1 MKGMSFDYTEIIDF
15 LPDATFVIDSRG
27 VVVAWN
33 RAIEVMTGVAAAE
46 ILGKGDFSYAVPFY
60 GKPRPILID
69 LVENRNPQ
77 LRKHY
82 DVKVID
88 QKTLHAEAFVASAY
102 GGKGAYLSG
111 LAAPLYD
118 KVGNYVGAVE
128 SIRDISDQKQVEE
141 TLRQRT
147 NMLEETITALKV
159 LLRESAEAKEE
170 LEKKVLANV
179 KELILPFINEL
190 ESTLT
195 EKSQKVYLETIKINL
210 SEITSSFSKKL
221 SSQYQGLTP
230 REIQVADFI
239 RQGKSNKEIAYL
251 LKLSTSAVDFHR
263 RNLRKQL
270 AIKGK
275 KTNLR
280 SFILTNVG

>member
-1 MKGMSFDYTEIIDF
+1 MTSFDYTEIIDF
-15 LPDATFVIDSRG
+15 LPDATFVIDHNG
-27 VVVAWN
+27 VVIAWN
-33 RAIEVMTGVAAAE
+33 RAIEKMTGVAAAE
-46 ILGKGDFSYAVPFY
+46 IVGKGDFAYAIPFY
-60 GKPRPILID
+60 GKRRPILID
-69 LVENRNPQ
+69 MVEDKNPQ

-82 DVKVID
+82 DVNVIE
-88 QKTLHAEAFVASAY
+88 QKTLHAVAFVASAY

-118 KVGNYVGAVE
+118 KEGNYAGAVE

-141 TLRQRT
+141 TLRRRT
-147 NMLEETITALKV
+147 IMLEETITALKV

-195 EKSQKVYLETIKINL
+195 EKSQIVYLETIKTNL

-221 SSQYQGLTP
+221 SSLYNGLTP
-230 REIQVADFI
+230 REIQIADFI
-239 RQGKSNKEIAYL
+239 RQGKSNKEMAYL
-251 LKLSTSAVDFHR
+251 LKISVSAVDFHR
-263 RNLRKQL
+263 RNLREKL

-275 KTNLR
+275 KINLR
-280 SFILTNVG
+280 SFLLTNVG

>member
-1 MKGMSFDYTEIIDF
+1 MEI
-15 LPDATFVIDSRG
+15 
-27 VVVAWN
+27 VVAWN
-33 RAIEVMTGVAAAE
+33 RAIEKMTGVTAAE
-46 ILGKGDFSYAVPFY
+46 IVGKGDFVYAVPFY
-60 GKPRPILID
+60 GKQRPILID

-82 DVKVID
+82 DFKVLD
-88 QKTLHAEAFVASAY
+88 KNTLHAEAFVASAY

-118 KVGNYVGAVE
+118 NDGNYVGAVE

-147 NMLEETITALKV
+147 NMLEETNTALKV

-179 KELILPFINEL
+179 KELILPFIYEL

-195 EKSQKVYLETIKINL
+195 EKSQNVYLETIKTNL

-221 SSQYQGLTP
+221 YSQYHSLTP
-230 REIQVADFI
+230 REIQIADFI
-239 RQGKSNKEIAYL
+239 RQGKSNKEMAYL
-251 LKLSTSAVDFHR
+251 LKISVSAVDFHR
-263 RNLRKQL
+263 RNLREKL
-270 AIKGK
+270 DIKGK
-275 KTNLR
+275 KINLR
-280 SFILTNVG
+280 SLLLSHVG

>member
-1 MKGMSFDYTEIIDF
+1 MSFDYTEIIDF

-27 VVVAWN
+27 IVVAWN
-33 RAIEVMTGVAAAE
+33 RAIEKMTGVTASE
-46 ILGKGDFSYAVPFY
+46 VVGKGDYIYAIPFY
-60 GKPRPILID
+60 GKQRPILID
-69 LVENRNPQ
+69 MVENKNPQ

-88 QKTLHAEAFVASAY
+88 KNTLHAVPF
-102 GGKGAYLSG
+102 
-111 LAAPLYD
+111 
-118 KVGNYVGAVE
+118 VE

-179 KELILPFINEL
+179 KELILPFIHDL

-195 EKSQKVYLETIKINL
+195 EKSQKVYLETIKTNL
-210 SEITSSFSKKL
+210 SEITSSFTKKL
-221 SSQYQGLTP
+221 SSLYHGLTP
-230 REIQVADFI
+230 REIQIADFI
-239 RQGKSNKEIAYL
+239 RQGKSNKEMAYL
-251 LKLSTSAVDFHR
+251 LKISVSAVDFHR
-263 RNLRKQL
+263 RNLRKKL
-270 AIKGK
+270 DIKGK
-275 KTNLR
+275 KINLR
-280 SFILTNVG
+280 SFLHSHVG

>member
-1 MKGMSFDYTEIIDF
+1 MSFDYTEIIDF
-15 LPDATFVIDSRG
+15 LPDATFVINNSG
-27 VVVAWN
+27 IVVAWN
-33 RAIEVMTGVAAAE
+33 RAIEKMTGIPAAE
-46 ILGKGDFSYAVPFY
+46 IVGKGDFIYAVPFY
-60 GKPRPILID
+60 GKQRPILID

-82 DVKVID
+82 DFKVID
-88 QKTLHAEAFVASAY
+88 KNTLHAEAFVASAY

-118 KVGNYVGAVE
+118 NDGNYVGAVE

-147 NMLEETITALKV
+147 NMLEETNTALKV

-190 ESTLT
+190 EFTLT
-195 EKSQKVYLETIKINL
+195 EKSQKVYLETIKKNL

-221 SSQYQGLTP
+221 YSQYHSLTP
-230 REIQVADFI
+230 REIQIADFI
-239 RQGKSNKEIAYL
+239 RQGKSNKEMAYL
-251 LKLSTSAVDFHR
+251 LKISVSAIDFHR
-263 RNLRKQL
+263 RNLREKL
-270 AIKGK
+270 AIKRK
-275 KTNLR
+275 KINLR
-280 SFILTNVG
+280 SFLLSHVG

>member
-1 MKGMSFDYTEIIDF
+1 MSFDYTEIIDF
-15 LPDATFVIDSRG
+15 LPDATFVIDHKG
-27 VVVAWN
+27 VVIAWN
-33 RAIEVMTGVAAAE
+33 RAIEKMTGVSAAD
-46 ILGKGDFSYAVPFY
+46 IVGKGDYAYAVPFY
-60 GKPRPILID
+60 GKRRPILID
-69 LVENRNPQ
+69 MVEDKNPQ
-77 LRKHY
+77 LKKHY
-82 DVKVID
+82 DVNMID
-88 QKTLHAEAFVASAY
+88 QKTLHAIAFVASAY

-118 KVGNYVGAVE
+118 KDGNYTGAVE

-147 NMLEETITALKV
+147 TMLEETVTALKV

-195 EKSQKVYLETIKINL
+195 EKSQKVYLETIKTNL

-221 SSQYQGLTP
+221 SSHYHGLTP
-230 REIQVADFI
+230 REIQIADFI

-251 LKLSTSAVDFHR
+251 LKISVSAVDFHR
-263 RNLRKQL
+263 RNLRKKL

-275 KTNLR
+275 KINLR
-280 SFILTNVG
+280 SFLLTNVG

>member
-1 MKGMSFDYTEIIDF
+1 MSFDYTEIIDF
-15 LPDATFVIDSRG
+15 LPDATFVINSQG

-33 RAIEVMTGVAAAE
+33 RAIEKMTGVPAAE
-46 ILGKGDFSYAVPFY
+46 IVGQGNFAYAIPFY
-60 GKPRPILID
+60 GKRRPILID
-69 LVENRNPQ
+69 MVENRNPQ

-82 DVKVID
+82 NVKVID
-88 QKTLHAEAFVASAY
+88 KKILHAVAFVASAY
-102 GGKGAYLSG
+102 GDKGAYLSG

-118 KVGNYVGAVE
+118 GEGNYVGAVE
-128 SIRDISDQKQVEE
+128 SIRDISDQKQIEE

-179 KELILPFINEL
+179 RELILPFINEL

-195 EKSQKVYLETIKINL
+195 EKSQKVYLETIKTNL

-221 SSQYQGLTP
+221 SSLYHGLTP
-230 REIQVADFI
+230 REIQIADFI
-239 RQGKSNKEIAYL
+239 RQGKSNKEMAYL
-251 LKLSTSAVDFHR
+251 LKISASAIDFHR
-263 RNLRKQL
+263 RNLRTKL
-270 AIKGK
+270 DIKGK
-275 KTNLR
+275 KINLR
-280 SFILTNVG
+280 SFLLSHVG

>member
-1 MKGMSFDYTEIIDF
+1 MPFDYTEIIDF

-33 RAIEVMTGVAAAE
+33 KAIEKMTGVAAAE
-46 ILGKGDFSYAVPFY
+46 IVGKGDFAYAIPFY

-69 LVENRNPQ
+69 MVEDKNPQ

-88 QKTLHAEAFVASAY
+88 KNTLHAVAFVASAY

-118 KVGNYVGAVE
+118 NDGNYMGAVE

-147 NMLEETITALKV
+147 ILLEETNTALKI
-159 LLRESAEAKEE
+159 LLKESAEAKEE
-170 LEKKVLANV
+170 LEQKVLANV
-179 KELILPFINEL
+179 KELILPFISEL
-190 ESTLT
+190 EPTLT
-195 EKSQKVYLETIKINL
+195 DESQRIYLETIKTNI
-210 SEITSSFSKKL
+210 SEITSSFTKKL
-221 SSQYQGLTP
+221 SSLYHGLTP
-230 REIQVADFI
+230 REIQIADFI

-251 LKLSTSAVDFHR
+251 LKISVSAVDFHR
-263 RNLRKQL
+263 RNLRDKL
-270 AIKGK
+270 NIKGK
-275 KTNLR
+275 KVNLR
-280 SFILTNVG
+280 SFLLAHIG

>member
-1 MKGMSFDYTEIIDF
+1 MIDN
-15 LPDATFVIDSRG
+15 SG

-33 RAIEVMTGVAAAE
+33 RAIEKMTGVPAAE
-46 ILGKGDFSYAVPFY
+46 IVGKGDFVYAVPFY
-60 GKPRPILID
+60 GKQRPILID

-82 DVKVID
+82 DFKVID
-88 QKTLHAEAFVASAY
+88 KNTLHAEAFVASAY

-118 KVGNYVGAVE
+118 NDGNYVGAVE

-147 NMLEETITALKV
+147 NTLEETNTALKV

-195 EKSQKVYLETIKINL
+195 EKSQKVYLETIKTNL

-221 SSQYQGLTP
+221 YSQYHSLTP

-239 RQGKSNKEIAYL
+239 RQGKSNKEMAYL
-251 LKLSTSAVDFHR
+251 LKISVSAVDFHR
-263 RNLRKQL
+263 RNLREKL
-270 AIKGK
+270 DIKGK
-275 KTNLR
+275 KINLH
-280 SFILTNVG
+280 SFLLSHVG